1 MMTYL
6 FYFFLVYLLYQ
17 LVFKFIIPIYRTT
30 KQVKRGFRDMQE
42 RMNGHANANGSE
54 RPPQSSKTSN
64 TKKAGDYIDFEE
76 VKD

>member
-17 LVFKFIIPIYRTT
+17 LVFKFILPIYRTT
-30 KQVKRGFRDMQE
+30 KQVKRGFRDIRE
-42 RMNGHANANGSE
+42 RMNGHANANGSQKNSGS
-54 RPPQSSKTSN
+54 PKNSA

>member
-17 LVFKFIIPIYRTT
+17 LVFKFILPIYRTT
-30 KQVKRGFRDMQE
+30 RQVKRGFRDIQE
-42 RMNGHANANGSE
+42 RMKGHANANGSE
-54 RPPQSSKTSN
+54 KSPGPSKSST
-64 TKKAGDYIDFEE
+64 TKKAGDYIDFED